1 MFTNTINDMYT
12 TLPASHEVGSD
23 STELFNEPNKS
34 SRWLIKRLEKAKES
48 LRLSQKEDNSSFK
61 AWQAKLV
68 AKRAALKE
76 RESSSSS
83 SRRISRIS
91 QEIKYLKPCNSINT
105 ESNLIKVQQLK
116 KDIHKLKQRTK
127 WNSMFAMT
135 WSRQDAIPSR
145 LSFNLPPSPKGVD
158 DTEETEEADAVENLF
173 TEKRKKK
180 RCMNVYEDD

>member
-1 MFTNTINDMYT
+1 
-12 TLPASHEVGSD
+12 
-23 STELFNEPNKS
+23 
-34 SRWLIKRLEKAKES
+34 LEKAKES
-48 LRLSQKEDNSSFK
+48 LRLSRKEDNSCFK

-83 SRRISRIS
+83 LRRISRIS

-105 ESNLIKVQQLK
+105 ESNLIEVQKLK

-135 WSRQDAIPSR
+135 WSRQDATPSR
-145 LSFNLPPSPKGVD
+145 LSFNLPPSPKGV
-158 DTEETEEADAVENLF
+158 EEVDEVDNADEAEEADEDVENFF

-180 RCMNVYEDD
+180 RCLNVYEDD